1 MITVQDA
8 LDAILAK
15 AKNYGT
21 ETLSLENASGRI
33 LAQDIATDR
42 DYPPFD
48 RVTMDGIAIDFSKY
62 KSGQRTFV
70 VEGVAA
76 AGSPFLRLSSK
87 DNCCLLYTSPS
98 PRDRG

>member
-33 LAQDIATDR
+33 LAQD
-42 DYPPFD
+42 
-48 RVTMDGIAIDFSKY
+48 
-62 KSGQRTFV
+62 
-70 VEGVAA
+70 
-76 AGSPFLRLSSK
+76 LS
-87 DNCCLLYTSPS
+87 LIHI
-98 PRDRG
+98 